1 VSYFSK
7 AFDNKV
13 TELLKNGGVGVL
25 PTDTI
30 YGLSALALN
39 KDAVERIHKLKAR
52 DEGKPLV
59 VLIAEVGQLIKLGLK
74 TIDAELIKDYWPASL
89 SVEFDATN
97 APQWLHRGGNFF
109 AVRMPDNN
117 VLRSLISKVGPI
129 VSTSANL
136 QGQVP
141 AKNVKEAQKYFGDKL
156 DFYIDA
162 GKLNGEPSTLVKIE
176 NGQIIIVR
184 QGSYKI
190 FT

>member
-1 VSYFSK
+1 VSYFTK
-7 AFDNKV
+7 EFYNKV
-13 TELLKNGGVGVL
+13 TELLKNGGVGLL

-30 YGLSALALN
+30 YGLSAIALN
-39 KDAVERIHKLKAR
+39 EQAVRRVHELKGR
-52 DEGKPLV
+52 DNKPLIL
-59 VLIAEVGQLIKLGLK
+59 LISEINQLEELGIQKEQANIIK
-74 TIDAELIKDYWPASL
+74 EYWPGAL
-89 SVEFDATN
+89 SVIFNTN
-97 APQWLHRGGNFF
+97 ITPEWLEMGTSSL

-117 VLRSLISKVGPI
+117 DLRRLIDKVGPI

-141 AKNVKEAQKYFGDKL
+141 AKNVEEAQKYFGDKL
-156 DFYIDA
+156 DFYVDA